1 LAGRGDLDPTWVPA
15 AAHDATRLERSV
27 LQRDLRADSIE
38 TIMARLRNHCFGG
51 FVFSSLMAFA
61 CSAPPGAGDDED
73 SVPDYIG
80 TVPGSGVQPP
90 GTGGPSTGTPNTG
103 APNTGATPPSS
114 EAVGNN
120 GNVPID
126 GANSGNNSGA
136 NGTPTNPPP
145 TGGTGGSAMTPPP
158 AGGGVAGSSMQP
170 SDPGQ
175 AGQGGSG
182 NVPPGNND
190 PPPNNPPPNNPPPN
204 NPPVGAGCGDGAIFC
219 EDFDAIALGPITAT
233 VNGMRPDRTVS
244 IVEEAGRGRVLQVLA
259 GTGYGNKSGVYLDNF
274 QPPNNSHF
282 GRAFIRVQQFPTAGG
297 DHWVIVEATLN
308 ENGERVRPVGGQF
321 QRWAPGSAGPSGDW
335 TDWTESD
342 AVAAGGVWACVEW
355 QINGANGANDVV
367 LWVDGTEVL
376 PLDHA
381 NFNLPAFNLLWLGWV
396 VYQTGQPP
404 THEVRFDD
412 VVISSER
419 VGCN

>member
-1 LAGRGDLDPTWVPA
+1 
-15 AAHDATRLERSV
+15 
-27 LQRDLRADSIE
+27 
-38 TIMARLRNHCFGG
+38 MARLRKH
-51 FVFSSLMAFA
+51 SLVGVVSLSLVVLA
-61 CSAPPGAGDDED
+61 CSAPPGAEDDGD
-73 SVPDYIG
+73 SVPDYLG
-80 TVPGSGVQPP
+80 PVPGSGVQPP
-90 GTGGPSTGTPNTG
+90 GNAGVNPGVNPGTNNPGTNG
-103 APNTGATPPSS
+103 TGATPPSS

-126 GANSGNNSGA
+126 GANNGNNSGS

-158 AGGGVAGSSMQP
+158 QNGGVGGSSMQP
-170 SDPGQ
+170 SGTGGSDPGQ
-175 AGQGGSG
+175 VGQGGSG
-182 NVPPGNND
+182 SVPPGNTD
-190 PPPNNPPPNNPPPN
+190 PPPNNP
-204 NPPVGAGCGDGAIFC
+204 PPVGAGCGDGAIFC
-219 EDFDAIALGPITAT
+219 EDFDAIALGPLTTT
-233 VNGMRPDRTVS
+233 VNRMRPDRTVNV
-244 IVEEAGRGRVLQVLA
+244 IEEPGRGRVLQVLA
-259 GTGYGNKSGVYLDNF
+259 GTGYNNKSGVYLDNF
-274 QPPNNSHF
+274 AAPNNSHF
-282 GRAFIRVQQFPTAGG
+282 GRAFIRVGQFPTAGG

-342 AVAAGGVWACVEW
+342 AVATGAAWECVEW

-367 LWVDGTEVL
+367 LWVNGTEVL

-404 THEVRFDD
+404 THDVRFDD
-412 VVISSER
+412 VVISTER